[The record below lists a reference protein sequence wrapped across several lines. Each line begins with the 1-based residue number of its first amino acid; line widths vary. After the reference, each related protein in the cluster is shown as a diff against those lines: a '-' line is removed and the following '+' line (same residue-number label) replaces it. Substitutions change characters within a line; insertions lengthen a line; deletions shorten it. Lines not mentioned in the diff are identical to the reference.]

1 MTESDGCVGLHT
13 ACPERSR
20 RVRGCPILRMF
31 FAKGRQQSGRT
42 MGLVSSRR
50 VSSK

>member
-1 MTESDGCVGLHT
+1 MTESNGGVGVDT

-31 FAKGRQQSGRT
+31 VAKDGQQSGRT
-42 MGLVSSRR
+42 MGLVSSHR